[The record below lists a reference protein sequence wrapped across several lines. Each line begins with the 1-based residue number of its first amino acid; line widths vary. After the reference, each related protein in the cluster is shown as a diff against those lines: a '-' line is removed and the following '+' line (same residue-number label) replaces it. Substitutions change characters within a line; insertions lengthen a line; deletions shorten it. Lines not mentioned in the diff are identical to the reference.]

1 MRQRFHRR
9 PNTPGQPCAERPERA
24 ISRRTASLYERL
36 FLAENGHWRLVTVGQ
51 RQRTILAFIVRPL
64 IGCYLAV
71 HRGRTLLA
79 LSDKT
84 RWICCD
90 WRGRHELDFPGP
102 GATTAVTFELAVH
115 TEPGNRPLLSNT
127 EADRPECRPHAR

>member
-1 MRQRFHRR
+1 MAQMSLKKDVLRR
-9 PNTPGQPCAERPERA
+9 PMN
-24 ISRRTASLYERL
+24 RL
-36 FLAENGHWRLVTVGQ
+36 EFAENGHWRLVTVGQ

-90 WRGRHELDFPGP
+90 RRGRHELDFPGP
-102 GATTAVTFELAVH
+102 GATTAAPLELAVH